1 MLVVSLLKLLL
12 NLLQEEI
19 HHKKSD
25 IRFLKKEFSSTLVS
39 FQHETSFIDFAYVSL
54 LFLRSNNIILASKS
68 TTQIELSKLVK
79 YNIIIFNFS
88 KYELYDCEEKAS
100 YGRFKFQFTT

>member
-1 MLVVSLLKLLL
+1 MLVVSLLKFLL

-54 LFLRSNNIILASKS
+54 LFLRSNNRILALKKLHNKK
-68 TTQIELSKLVK
+68 LSV
-79 YNIIIFNFS
+79 N
-88 KYELYDCEEKAS
+88 
-100 YGRFKFQFTT
+100 